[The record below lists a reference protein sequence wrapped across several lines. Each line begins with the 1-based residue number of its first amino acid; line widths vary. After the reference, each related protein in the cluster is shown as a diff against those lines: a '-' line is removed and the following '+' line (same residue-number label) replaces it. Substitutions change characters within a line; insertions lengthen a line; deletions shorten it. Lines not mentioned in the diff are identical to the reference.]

1 MRLGLLSALAIGIH
15 NFPEGMATFVA
26 ALHDTKVGIPIAI
39 AIALH
44 NIPEGIA
51 VAVPIFHATKSR
63 RKALYILISGISRT
77 CWSVNRF
84 FNPITLHV
92 RHHLWDCI
100 WMYCRHYGV
109 HISG

>member
-44 NIPEGIA
+44 NIPEGLRF
-51 VAVPIFHATKSR
+51 VKFSQPNSEVSSGLCDFVWSKDDKSQ
-63 RKALYILISGISRT
+63 Y
-77 CWSVNRF
+77 
-84 FNPITLHV
+84 
-92 RHHLWDCI
+92 
-100 WMYCRHYGV
+100 
-109 HISG
+109 